1 MRVLLFSRLLFLHRA
16 VGPFS
21 LRAFDASNSAVTVHY
36 LVMHAKRVTLRN
48 ATGFHVRPATLFMER
63 ANAFRSAIQVFKDAQ
78 AADGKSAI
86 SLMLLEADR
95 GAELTIQAE
104 GDDEVAAVDALVELI
119 NSRFGERATESE
131 A

>member
-1 MRVLLFSRLLFLHRA
+1 
-16 VGPFS
+16 
-21 LRAFDASNSAVTVHY
+21 
-36 LVMHAKRVTLRN
+36 MHAKRVTLRN
-48 ATGFHVRPATLFMER
+48 ATGFHVRPATLFMEK
-63 ANAFRSAIQVFKDAQ
+63 ANGFRSAIQVFKDAQ

-95 GAELTIQAE
+95 GTELTIQAE

-119 NSRFGERATESE
+119 ESRFGETTPGRE